1 MDVSTAFINADLD
14 RDDVYFN
21 LPPGPSIPEFTSPDG
36 TPMVI
41 HAKRALY
48 GMPQAPRLWN
58 RRLTDWLNSQGFVAS
73 SKDPCLFIAK
83 YDNGDEIHLICYVD
97 DIAFAGN
104 NPDAIAKFKAELS
117 AEFKMS
123 DWVAKLFKI

>member
-1 MDVSTAFINADLD
+1 
-14 RDDVYFN
+14 
-21 LPPGPSIPEFTSPDG
+21 
-36 TPMVI
+36 MVL

-73 SKDPCLFIAK
+73 SKDPCLFTAK

-123 DWVAKLFKI
+123 DLGSLNWFLGCEVIQDLVKGTAIYSLTTD